1 MAYGACDTARDEYA
15 MRIAYLIG
23 PDGTI
28 LEAHSQVN
36 PSTYPSE
43 QLDAIRRLHGRN

>member
-1 MAYGACDTARDEYA
+1 MDYGACDKPEDEYA

-23 PDGTI
+23 PDGKI

-36 PSTYPSE
+36 PTTFPE
-43 QLDAIRRLHGRN
+43 TQLESIRIRANGA